1 MAAAHQFFFLEA
13 DDVMF
18 EQLDRFQRDP
28 QNAEE
33 IAFREGGFYVRAR
46 GARAPPAPPAPP
58 APRAPPAPPAP
69 PERVTGIAAE
79 GRYARP
85 ASPAGS
91 VLGVAI
97 RVRGAPG
104 EGGAPPERE
113 RRGFMTAAQ
122 YERLC
127 IFVIAESRSAD
138 LLGEIFPA

>member
-1 MAAAHQFFFLEA
+1 MAAAHQFFFLES

-46 GARAPPAPPAPP
+46 AARAPPGAPPG
-58 APRAPPAPPAP
+58 AP

-97 RVRGAPG
+97 RVRGTGAGGAPG
-104 EGGAPPERE
+104 ESDDAPPERE

-122 YERLC
+122 YKRLC